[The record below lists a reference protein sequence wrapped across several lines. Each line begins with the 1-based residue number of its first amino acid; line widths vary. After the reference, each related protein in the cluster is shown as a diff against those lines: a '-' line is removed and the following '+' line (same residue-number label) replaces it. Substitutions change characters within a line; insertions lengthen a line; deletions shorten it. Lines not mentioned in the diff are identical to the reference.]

1 MIRNDLIQA
10 GIVSQLLADTALTSF
25 LTTAGATGEI
35 REAQFQGR
43 EFLYPNVRV
52 ELGTQTEDGD
62 PPCFSGL
69 PFTIYCHSENDS
81 SQEANELAGL
91 VNDALIR
98 KVFTGTGFR
107 SGIIQADGAISAIR
121 ATERI
126 WQAVNQYITNIYGG
140 FDWQPSS

>member
-10 GIVSQLLADTALTSF
+10 GLITKLKANSALTSF
-25 LTTAGATGEI
+25 LTIAGAPDDI
-35 REAQFQGR
+35 REAWFQGR
-43 EFLYPNVRV
+43 EYLYPNIRV
-52 ELGTQTEDGD
+52 DLGTQTEKGN

-69 PFTIYCHSENDS
+69 PFTIYCHSENNS

-98 KVFTGTGFR
+98 KVFTGSGWR
-107 SGIIQADGAISAIR
+107 SGSIQADGSIAAIR

-126 WQAVNQYITNIYGG
+126 WQAVNQYIVNIYGG
-140 FDWQPSS
+140 GLLSAS

>member
-10 GIVSQLLADTALTSF
+10 GLITKLKANTALTSF
-25 LTTAGATGEI
+25 LTTAGAPDDI
-35 REAQFQGR
+35 REAWFQGR

-52 ELGTQTEDGD
+52 ELGTQTEEGN

-91 VNDALIR
+91 VNVALIR

-107 SGIIQADGAISAIR
+107 SGIIQTSGSIAAIR
-121 ATERI
+121 ASEQI

-140 FDWQPSS
+140 GLLSAN